1 MIGLGSRPILRE
13 APVTNPEGGSQ
24 GPPISLLLS
33 PTTQED
39 LRLDAYLECPHAAL
53 RCYTLRNIHAFSPVF
68 TPGPFGTAVNVT
80 NHYPVCVTTPVA
92 MVTNSRPALSNR
104 LCRPTT
110 GNSCECISYLIA
122 ENGLSKENK
131 IASIEYNIEDLSCDG
146 DGVMKCK
153 DYCVEMYEEL
163 TENGKICTVMPGDN
177 RKIADWM
184 CEALK
189 QNVCNARGLKL
200 VHTAAASGS
209 HKALTQSRIE
219 SNWDRMTD
227 KGKSFHPAS
236 SIRSTSSIIVSEQ
249 E

>member
-1 MIGLGSRPILRE
+1 MYSYI
-13 APVTNPEGGSQ
+13 PVV
-24 GPPISLLLS
+24 LFLFF
-33 PTTQED
+33 
-39 LRLDAYLECPHAAL
+39 C
-53 RCYTLRNIHAFSPVF
+53 
-68 TPGPFGTAVNVT
+68 FG
-80 NHYPVCVTTPVA
+80 
-92 MVTNSRPALSNR
+92 
-104 LCRPTT
+104 PTT

-189 QNVCNARGLKL
+189 QNVCNARVG
-200 VHTAAASGS
+200 VFVQSCGS
-209 HKALTQSRIE
+209 DPVDTGFRFHETLCC
-219 SNWDRMTD
+219 
-227 KGKSFHPAS
+227 KSQK
-236 SIRSTSSIIVSEQ
+236 STNC
-249 E
+249 